1 MLPQP
6 SELLSDRSGVP
17 PKPLL
22 GRMTGGASRHLVPD
36 MSLPHGSART
46 TRLVAVAYA
55 DVVGFSRMMCDDEEG
70 TIARWLAVRRN
81 VLKPLVKVN
90 NGWLVNAIGD
100 SVLVEFCDV
109 ADAVAW
115 AREVQRTLRNLDG
128 AATEGGTAFKLRIAV
143 HFCQVIAM
151 HSDVFGVG
159 INIVARLQTYAP
171 PGGVIISGAAFAR
184 LGDTDVEVKALGPLP
199 LRNIAEPVHAY
210 LL

>member
-81 VLKPLVKVN
+81 VLKPLVGVN
-90 NGWLVNAIGD
+90 SGWVVNAIGD
-100 SVLVEFCDV
+100 SFLVEFCDV

-115 AREVQRTLRNLDG
+115 ARQVQRTLCDLEAG
-128 AATEGGTAFKLRIAV
+128 TGGGPAFKLRIAV
-143 HFCQVIAM
+143 HFCEVIAM
-151 HSDVFGVG
+151 HTDIFGVG
-159 INIVARLQTYAP
+159 VNIVARLQTYAP
-171 PGGVIISGAAFAR
+171 PGGVIISGAAYHH
-184 LGDTDVEVKALGPLP
+184 LGGTEVEVKALGPLP